1 MHSHGAN
8 LSHPVR
14 PPPWSILRMT
24 LIARLTAAVAIS
36 AVLWAIVLLA
46 MR

>member
-1 MHSHGAN
+1 MSIEGAD
-8 LSHPVR
+8 LPHPVQ
-14 PPPWSILRMT
+14 PPPLSILRMT
-24 LIARLTAAVAIS
+24 LAARLTAAVAIS